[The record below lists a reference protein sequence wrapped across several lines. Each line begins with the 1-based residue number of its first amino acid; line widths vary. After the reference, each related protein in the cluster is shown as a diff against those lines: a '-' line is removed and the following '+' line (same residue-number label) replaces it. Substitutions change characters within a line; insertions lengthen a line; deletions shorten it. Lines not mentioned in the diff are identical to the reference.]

1 MRRVLYILLLV
12 VISLY
17 SVAGTI
23 SDKGN
28 KKDSQSRTGVSFKI
42 SDIIFTITSDSTCEL
57 TKCRMSGLIELPDSI
72 TYEDKNY
79 ALTAIGPMAFSDYE
93 KVSEN
98 DMEVAKTINNT
109 FSATN
114 VVLPKT
120 VEKIGYGAFFRCYSI
135 ESIIIK
141 GGIDEIEYATFFE
154 CKNLKEIINGPT
166 TSKPSENIQYTSMS
180 NKSISPK
187 KVYGHAFEKCE
198 KLQEID
204 MTALEYIG
212 ENAFSDCKSFKGS
225 VSIKHSVKHLG
236 VNAFSGCRAISEAS
250 IMANINEV
258 PDGIF
263 CGCTSLC
270 KVSISDAISSIGNS
284 AFSGCCELTN
294 IKLPSSTKRIGNYA
308 FENCKKIETINI
320 PTSTKTIG
328 DGAFFDCSNLI
339 VRVHHGI
346 KAIGNGAFF
355 NCKGKQ
361 IF

>member
-1 MRRVLYILLLV
+1 MRRVLYILLLL

-17 SVAGTI
+17 SVAGT
-23 SDKGN
+23 SNDKGN
-28 KKDSQSRTGVSFKI
+28 KKDSQDRTGVSFKI
-42 SDIIFTITSDSTCEL
+42 SDIVFKITSDSTCEL
-57 TKCRMSGLIELPDSI
+57 TKCRMSGRIELPDSI

-98 DMEVAKTINNT
+98 DMEVPKTISST

-114 VVLPKT
+114 VVLPQT

-135 ESIIIK
+135 ESLEIK

-154 CKNLKEIINGPT
+154 CKNLKEIINGVSAT
-166 TSKPSENIQYTSMS
+166 KSKENIQYTPKS
-180 NKSISPK
+180 NTPISPK

-198 KLQEID
+198 MLQDID
-204 MTALEYIG
+204 FTSLEYIG
-212 ENAFSDCKSFKGS
+212 ENAFSDCKSLKGS
-225 VSIKHSVKHLG
+225 VAIRHSVKHLG
-236 VNAFSGCRAISEAS
+236 SNAFSGCRAISEAS
-250 IMANINEV
+250 IMANISEV
-258 PDGIF
+258 PDGVF

-270 KVSISDAISSIGNS
+270 KVSISDAISTIGNS

-294 IKLPSSTKRIGNYA
+294 IKLPSSTKKIGNYA

-339 VRVHHGI
+339 VRVHHSV
-346 KAIGNGAFF
+346 KSIGSGAFF
-355 NCKGKQ
+355 NCKGRQ